1 VIAPSGAQ
9 YELSVGEQRAVVV
22 EVGGGLRSYSA
33 GGRDVV
39 DGYPLDELCRS
50 GRGQVLAPWPN
61 RLEDGAYEFDGR
73 SFQVAL
79 SEPSTWTAIHG
90 LVRWS
95 SWRAVE
101 RAADGVTVEDLLY
114 PTPGYPFLLRLRV
127 AYRLDAGGLTVRTTA
142 TNEGHEACPFGL
154 GHHPYLTRGTPTV
167 DALSFRLPARTRLH
181 VDERGLPAGRE
192 PVDGTPFDFREP
204 RPIGALELN
213 TSFTDL
219 ERDADGLARVRFDDL
234 TLWLD
239 AAYPYLQVFTGDPA
253 PDVNRRSLAVE
264 PMTCPPNAFRTG
276 EGLIRLE
283 PGETVSAAWG
293 IDAP

>member
-1 VIAPSGAQ
+1 VTARSGEQ
-9 YELSVGEQRAVVV
+9 FELSFGEQRAVVV

-33 GGRDVV
+33 GGRDVL
-39 DGYPLDELCRS
+39 DGYAVDELCRS

-61 RLEDGAYEFDGR
+61 RLEDGAYEFEGR
-73 SFQVAL
+73 SFQLAL
-79 SEPSTWTAIHG
+79 SEPHTRTAIHG

-95 SWRAVE
+95 SWRALE
-101 RAADGVTVEDLLY
+101 RAADGVTMEDLLY

-127 AYRLDAGGLTVRTTA
+127 AYRLDAGGLSVRTTA
-142 TNEGHEACPFGL
+142 TNEGREACPFGL

-167 DALSFRLPARTRLH
+167 DALLLHLPARTRLH
-181 VDERGLPAGRE
+181 VNERGLPAGGD
-192 PVDGTPFDFREP
+192 PVDDTPFDFREP

-213 TSFTDL
+213 TPFTDL
-219 ERDADGLARVRFDDL
+219 ERDTDGLARVRFDDL

-239 AAYPYLQVFTGDPA
+239 AAYPYLQVFTGDPL

-293 IDAP
+293 IGGP